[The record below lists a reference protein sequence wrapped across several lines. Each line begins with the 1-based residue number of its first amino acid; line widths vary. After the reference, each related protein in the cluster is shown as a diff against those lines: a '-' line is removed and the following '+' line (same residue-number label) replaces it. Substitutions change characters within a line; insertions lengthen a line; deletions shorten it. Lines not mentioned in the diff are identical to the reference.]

1 MLCNI
6 MFFFMYAMH
15 ILQNDF
21 LQLIARK
28 EEMPAAEY
36 TSVIYSCQVHSRLS
50 LTDLIIPHFMVE

>member
-1 MLCNI
+1 
-6 MFFFMYAMH
+6 MFFFMYTMH

-21 LQLIARK
+21 LRLVARK